1 MNNKSFYM
9 TPETDVLQ
17 MEADN
22 NLLQTSVKLPGT
34 SWQDEKEL

>member
-22 NLLQTSVKLPGT
+22 NLLQTSVKLPET
-34 SWQDEKEL
+34 NWQGEIQL